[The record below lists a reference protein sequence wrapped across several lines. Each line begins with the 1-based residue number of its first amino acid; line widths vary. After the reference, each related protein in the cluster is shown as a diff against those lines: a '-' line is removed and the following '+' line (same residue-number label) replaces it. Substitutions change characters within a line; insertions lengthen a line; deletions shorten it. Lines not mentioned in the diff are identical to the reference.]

1 MTLLRASA
9 KNHARVTV
17 LTDSSDYPSFLE
29 ELANG
34 EVTEAS
40 RRMYALKAFER
51 TADYDSAIAEFF
63 RKKYASNGV
72 QQLTL
77 RYGLNPHQKPASAF
91 VKEGGLPIK
100 VLNGSPGYINLLD
113 CLNSYPLVKEL
124 RSATGL
130 PAAASFKH
138 VSPGGYLSHP
148 ISYHTLIC
156 LQLVLLLVYLYQRWS
171 GKFSW

>member
-17 LTDSSDYPSFLE
+17 LTDSKDYPSFLE

-34 EVTEAS
+34 EVTETS

-51 TADYDSAIAEFF
+51 TADYDSAISDFF
-63 RKKYASNGV
+63 RKKYAGDGV
-72 QQLTL
+72 QQLSL

-91 VKEGGLPIK
+91 VKEGVLPIK
-100 VLNGSPGYINLLD
+100 VLNGSPSYVNILD
-113 CLNSYPLVKEL
+113 CLNSYSLVKEL
-124 RSATGL
+124 KVALGL

-138 VSPGGYLSHP
+138 VSPGTSSLYKRTF
-148 ISYHTLIC
+148 IS
-156 LQLVLLLVYLYQRWS
+156 
-171 GKFSW
+171 

>member
-17 LTDSSDYPSFLE
+17 LTDPSDYPSFLE
-29 ELANG
+29 ELAAG
-34 EVTEAS
+34 EVKESS
-40 RRMYALKAFER
+40 RKMYALKAFER
-51 TADYDSAIAEFF
+51 TADYDNAIAEFF
-63 RKKYASNGV
+63 RKQYASDGI
-72 QQLTL
+72 QQLSL

-91 VKEGGLPIK
+91 VKDGELPIK

-124 RSATGL
+124 KFALGL

-138 VSPGGYLSHP
+138 VSPGVFNFRVFIIVG
-148 ISYHTLIC
+148 
-156 LQLVLLLVYLYQRWS
+156 
-171 GKFSW
+171 